1 MEISILLTL
10 LLIII
15 LPWGSF
21 LQAGRIYLINKE
33 QINDSITIKH
43 NHKEALYSWAVKLVM
58 REDYLLNTITISD
71 VQKTTQTTLIQAQI
85 HKFEG

>member
-21 LQAGRIYLINKE
+21 LQAGRIYLLNKE

-43 NHKEALYSWAVKLVM
+43 NHNEALYSWAVKLVM